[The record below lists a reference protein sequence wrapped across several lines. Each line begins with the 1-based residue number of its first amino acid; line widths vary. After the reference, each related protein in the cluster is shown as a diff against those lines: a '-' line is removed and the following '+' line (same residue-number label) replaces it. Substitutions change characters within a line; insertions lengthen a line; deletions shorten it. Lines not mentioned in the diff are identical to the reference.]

1 MSSLVRCNLALPN
14 AVICGKITAMEKP
27 MKIVVRAFWDD
38 VASVWVAVA
47 DGELGLVTEAKTIEE
62 LSRKLPVIAKDL
74 LGGEHEGPID
84 IEILTTTALEA
95 AE

>member
-1 MSSLVRCNLALPN
+1 
-14 AVICGKITAMEKP
+14 MEKT

-38 VASVWVAVA
+38 EARVWVAVA

-62 LSRKLPVIAKDL
+62 LSRKLPVMAKDL
-74 LGGEHEGPID
+74 LEGEHDGPVD
-84 IEILTTTALEA
+84 IELLTTSTLAA